1 MQIIKV
7 RFLKEDKPAGKE
19 YTYYSLVAVKPGDT
33 VQINSSAKGVVTE
46 VDVPEA
52 EIAAYR
58 DKVKT
63 IVGLVE
69 DKPVETFDPAA
80 ATLTQATYCRNHGY
94 PHFAPASGRCWKCN
108 QNIYAEGKQR
118 NGNRSNGISVERA
131 GRELITGCPHCC
143 WSFCE

>member
-7 RFLKEDKPAGKE
+7 RFLKEDKPTGKE
-19 YTYYSLVAVKPGDT
+19 YTYYSPVAVKSGDT
-33 VQINSSAKGVVTE
+33 VQINSGAKGVVTE

-52 EIAAYR
+52 EITAYR

-69 DKPVETFDPAA
+69 EKPTETFDPEKANAA
-80 ATLTQATYCRNHGY
+80 QIKYCREHNY
-94 PHFAPASGRCWKCN
+94 PHFAPAGRCWRCH
-108 QNIYAEGKQR
+108 QNIYLSGKR
-118 NGNRSNGISVERA
+118 RDGNPSKGISVERA
-131 GRELITGCPHCC
+131 GQELITGCPHCC